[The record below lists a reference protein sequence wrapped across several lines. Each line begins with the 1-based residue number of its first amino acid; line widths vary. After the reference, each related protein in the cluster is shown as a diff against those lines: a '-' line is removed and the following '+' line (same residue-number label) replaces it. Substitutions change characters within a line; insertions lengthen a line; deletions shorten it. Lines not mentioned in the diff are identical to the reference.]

1 MDDALICPVCQ
12 RRNRSDE
19 MKCVF
24 CGEILRLPFMLI
36 KPEKPVERTEQE
48 HLEYLLHHYYDAL
61 ILYIAGQKQSLV
73 LEHAE
78 QIILGRQIEPQNA
91 PVIDLVDYGAHNL
104 GVSRQHACIS
114 RSDQWYY
121 IHDLQSAN
129 GTFVNE
135 KRLAPEEPC
144 QLHNGDL
151 VRLGQL
157 LLFVYFNTN
166 DTQGHI
172 EEQHFTLVINPL
184 MAQSAAPR
192 LTTNRL
198 NNHLIPYLN
207 ALIELQHFVDKLRE
221 RPLAEVNIL
230 SILYTQKDG
239 VVAVGLRGG
248 SDAIYILRD
257 IIREWRRKQAGDL
270 LQQQR
275 LKQTLEAK
283 ASTPDK
289 IDSDLSLETDEGSAQ
304 VRDIIRSFQS
314 QLLAQVLVYILPN
327 DGTIATRAYLDEMLP
342 FLRILSFSL
351 LEILN

>member
-19 MKCVF
+19 LKCAF
-24 CGEILRLPFMLI
+24 CGETLRRPFMLV
-36 KPEKPVERTEQE
+36 KPEKPVEHTEQG

-78 QIILGRQIEPQNA
+78 QVILGRQIEPQNA

-114 RSDQWYY
+114 HSDQRYF

-135 KRLAPEEPC
+135 KRLEPEEPC

-166 DTQGHI
+166 DVQGHI
-172 EEQHFTLVINPL
+172 EEQHFTLTINPL
-184 MAQSAAPR
+184 VAQSAARR
-192 LTTNRL
+192 LTTNQL
-198 NNHLIPYLN
+198 NNHLMPYLN
-207 ALIELQHFVDKLRE
+207 AMIELQHFVDKLRG
-221 RPLAEVNIL
+221 RPQAEVNIL
-230 SILYTQKDG
+230 SIMYTQKDG
-239 VVAVGLRGG
+239 IVAIGLRGG
-248 SDAIYILRD
+248 SDAVYILRD
-257 IIREWRRKQAGDL
+257 VIREWRRKQAGDL

-283 ASTPDK
+283 SSTPDN

-304 VRDIIRSFQS
+304 VRTIIHSFQS
-314 QLLAQVLVYILPN
+314 QLLTQVLDYILRN
-327 DGTIATRAYLDEMLP
+327 DGAIATRAYLDEMLP
-342 FLRILSFSL
+342 FMRILSFSL